1 MPLFAALDRLK
12 ADLDALRPL
21 APEQE
26 QRVLQKFRLD
36 WNYHSNAIEGNSLT
50 LGETRS
56 LLLHGLTAEGK
67 PLRDHLDIKGHNEA
81 ILGLEAVVHDDRPL
95 TEQFIR
101 EMHQV
106 LLGEEHYKPAHTA
119 SGQPTRQRIVP
130 GQYKSSTNN
139 VRTATGETFYFAS
152 PEETPAKM
160 HDLLTW
166 YRQET
171 EASTLHP
178 VALAAEFHHRFV
190 SIHPFDDGNGRM
202 SRLLMNLI
210 LMRHGYPITVIK
222 ADDTTRNRYLAAL
235 SAADADDPEPFLR
248 FIIENVEAS
257 LQLMIRAAKGESI
270 EELSDLDKKLALLK
284 KQIAGPVATRTSE
297 WDIDTQIS
305 FVDEVLEPW
314 LFNLA
319 DQTNR
324 FDFAFT
330 KKWFSI
336 KAFRLYNGQPQRQMS
351 SEHEAVGNA
360 TEFLKREFRIPLLFS
375 SIQFIIRWE
384 AFQRPPHFN
393 ANLTIEFVFNDKGF
407 IVIDKVND
415 VLSDY
420 SLASRFN
427 NTSLFQEKYNSLSD
441 EEQIHKLNH
450 QLANKV
456 YDFIAAKVA
465 EDDASLS

>member
-1 MPLFAALDRLK
+1 M
-12 ADLDALRPL
+12 
-21 APEQE
+21 
-26 QRVLQKFRLD
+26 
-36 WNYHSNAIEGNSLT
+36 T
-50 LGETRS
+50 
-56 LLLHGLTAEGK
+56 
-67 PLRDHLDIKGHNEA
+67 
-81 ILGLEAVVHDDRPL
+81 
-95 TEQFIR
+95 
-101 EMHQV
+101 
-106 LLGEEHYKPAHTA
+106 
-119 SGQPTRQRIVP
+119 
-130 GQYKSSTNN
+130 
-139 VRTATGETFYFAS
+139 
-152 PEETPAKM
+152 
-160 HDLLTW
+160 DLLAW
-166 YRQET
+166 YRRET
-171 EASTLHP
+171 EHPTLHP
-178 VALAAEFHHRFV
+178 VALAAEFHYRFV
-190 SIHPFDDGNGRM
+190 RIHPFDDGNGRM

-210 LMRHGYPITVIK
+210 LLRHGYPMTVIK
-222 ADDTTRNRYLAAL
+222 ATDRNPYLATL
-235 SAADADDPEPFLR
+235 SEADAGDPEPFLR
-248 FIIENVEAS
+248 FIIDNVEAG
-257 LQLMIRAAKGESI
+257 LRLMIRAAQGESI
-270 EELSDLDKKLALLK
+270 DEPDDLDKKLALLK